1 MGCQIAT
8 VQRFRLFAKAAA
20 QEVQLSILAA
30 ARSQVRHFCLA
41 ALRPA
46 ALQPA
51 ACSLAVR
58 NLLPAA
64 LPAALQ
70 CATCCLQPCSAQP
83 AACSLATLQPAAC
96 SLAALLYRHFG
107 LFAKAVNQTNLIN
120 LINFINLFSLINLIN
135 LVLARTLV
143 CDVQVC
149 SSLVARRPPVL
160 VGGIG
165 RRPLN
170 SPLRVPF

>member
-1 MGCQIAT
+1 MGGLGGPPPPGGGPPRGNPCAIYSTWSLFDPWFCTRILGFACCKRWRVGGVAILGCQIAT
-8 VQRFRLFAKAAA
+8 VQRFRLFAKAVV
-20 QEVQLSILAA
+20 QEVQLAILAA

-83 AACSLATLQPAAC
+83 AACSLAAC
-96 SLAALLYRHFG
+96 SLAASCLQPACSLSVQHFG
-107 LFAKAVNQTNLIN
+107 LFASAALKSN
-120 LINFINLFSLINLIN
+120 
-135 LVLARTLV
+135 
-143 CDVQVC
+143 
-149 SSLVARRPPVL
+149 
-160 VGGIG
+160 
-165 RRPLN
+165 
-170 SPLRVPF
+170 